1 MLRSS
6 KFLLL
11 GCFASLCLAC
21 SSSPVPS
28 NDGGGGGTSGATTDG
43 ARPDGDG
50 AVAEGGQTDAEVDGA
65 ADDHVVAEDGHVE
78 DVRAEDAPID
88 GPKPDGAKADAVK
101 PDAAVEVAP
110 EHPPSKLPNGG
121 ECAGNSGCQSGFCV
135 TGVCCASAC
144 NGGCSACVMAKT
156 GKPDGM
162 CAPDK
167 GLDKMQCG
175 TSCSTLAMGVA
186 GVIQKVCDNGNCV
199 ASPLLK
205 IVEIC
210 QVDDKCTTSFCDQ
223 PDPNTARCVNAV
235 CPQQGTCCCGGQG
248 GTRMCAQKTACTGDR
263 SCQ

>member
-21 SSSPVPS
+21 STLPVPT
-28 NDGGGGGTSGATTDG
+28 NDGAGGDSGGATIDG
-43 ARPDGDG
+43 AQPDGDA

-65 ADDHVVAEDGHVE
+65 VDGHVVAEDGHVE
-78 DVRAEDAPID
+78 DVRSEDAPID
-88 GPKPDGAKADAVK
+88 GAKPDGAKADGAL
-101 PDAAVEVAP
+101 EVAP
-110 EHPPSKLPNGG
+110 DRPPAKLPNGG
-121 ECAGNSGCQSGFCV
+121 QCAGDSACQSGSCV
-135 TGVCCASAC
+135 TGVCCATAC
-144 NGGCSACVMAKT
+144 NNGCSACVMAKT
-156 GKPDGM
+156 GKADGM

-167 GLDKMQCG
+167 SLDKMQCG
-175 TSCSTLAMGVA
+175 TACSTLAMGVA
-186 GVIQKVCDNGNCV
+186 GVVQKVCDSGNCV

-235 CPQQGTCCCGGQG
+235 CPQQGTCCCGAQG
-248 GTRMCAQKTACTGDR
+248 GARMCTQKTACSGDR
-263 SCQ
+263 SCM